1 MTGATSVDMARPNP
15 TGQGGWLTDKAWI
28 SILEMSRNIPA
39 FNGFDKDF
47 EKNLSDW
54 ERVYNSPKPQSLK
67 EIWPGNWQDLTLFRR
82 LLVLRILRPDKIIPA
97 IVKLVKKDKELGK
110 KYTSPPP
117 FDLAKSFSDSTNK
130 TPVIF
135 VLSPGAD
142 PMTELQKLSVIKNV
156 KWASLSLGQGQS
168 EKAKEAIL
176 LAQEQGTWVVLQNCH
191 LAPSFMPILDGIIEQ
206 IVEDK
211 GSSFRIWLT
220 SMPSEKFP
228 VSILQNGIKITNEPP
243 KGLRNNILGS
253 YLGID
258 EPTFNECSK
267 PVAVRRLMWGL
278 CFFNALIIE
287 RRKFG
292 PLGWNIPYE
301 FSASDLRIS
310 QAQLYDFLKNYE
322 SIPFEALKY
331 MVAEANYG
339 GRVTDPMDRRCIN
352 MILSDFYTSDALKD
366 GYKYCESGKYFIPAD
381 GPISSYVEFIR
392 NEMPQADVTEVF
404 GLHENA
410 DITSAINETNALLGT
425 ALSLMPRKAGGAGK
439 SQEEIL
445 NDIANNIL
453 QKLPK
458 NFDVDEAAKKH
469 PIMYNESMNTVLQQ
483 ELLRFNKLL
492 TEVRSSLINIGKA
505 IKGEVV
511 MS

>member
-1 MTGATSVDMARPNP
+1 
-15 TGQGGWLTDKAWI
+15 
-28 SILEMSRNIPA
+28 
-39 FNGFDKDF
+39 
-47 EKNLSDW
+47 
-54 ERVYNSPKPQSLK
+54 
-67 EIWPGNWQDLTLFRR
+67 
-82 LLVLRILRPDKIIPA
+82 
-97 IVKLVKKDKELGK
+97 
-110 KYTSPPP
+110 
-117 FDLAKSFSDSTNK
+117 
-130 TPVIF
+130 
-135 VLSPGAD
+135 
-142 PMTELQKLSVIKNV
+142 
-156 KWASLSLGQGQS
+156 
-168 EKAKEAIL
+168 
-176 LAQEQGTWVVLQNCH
+176 
-191 LAPSFMPILDGIIEQ
+191 
-206 IVEDK
+206 
-211 GSSFRIWLT
+211 
-220 SMPSEKFP
+220 
-228 VSILQNGIKITNEPP
+228 
-243 KGLRNNILGS
+243 
-253 YLGID
+253 
-258 EPTFNECSK
+258 
-267 PVAVRRLMWGL
+267 MWGL

-445 NDIANNIL
+445 QDIANNIL

-492 TEVRSSLINIGKA
+492 SEVRSSLINIGKA

-511 MS
+511 MSQDLEAVGNALFDNQVPAQWAKKAFPSLKPLASWVLDFIQRLKFM